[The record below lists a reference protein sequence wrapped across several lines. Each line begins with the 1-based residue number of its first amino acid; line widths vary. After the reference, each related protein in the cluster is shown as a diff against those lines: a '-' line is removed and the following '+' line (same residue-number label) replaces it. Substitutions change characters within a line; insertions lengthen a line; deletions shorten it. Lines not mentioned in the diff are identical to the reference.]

1 MRNDIVASNPFN
13 TNGVS
18 FVVTMAMKKDL
29 PLTSLSHMFGFQS
42 YSKGHQRPWW
52 GFQPIR
58 GFSTHI
64 VCHMSTS
71 FCVVVVLAVHMN
83 HWRYSHHCAGLCFA
97 GLCVCVRAR
106 DLQRNDSQT
115 TSNTFPLLQRLE
127 GRTGGGVLAVW
138 ELGTF
143 PKHFLFDLIATAPRK
158 KSKAR
163 SARRGSCF

>member
-1 MRNDIVASNPFN
+1 
-13 TNGVS
+13 
-18 FVVTMAMKKDL
+18 
-29 PLTSLSHMFGFQS
+29 MFGFQS

-97 GLCVCVRAR
+97 GLCVCVLERGIFKEH
-106 DLQRNDSQT
+106 DSQT
-115 TSNTFPLLQRLE
+115 TSNTFPLLQRLDAKKQE
-127 GRTGGGVLAVW
+127 VFWQSGNWEHFQNISYSIWLRQLRERKAKRGARGAGVVSRRTEPEKRVSVPAC
-138 ELGTF
+138 
-143 PKHFLFDLIATAPRK
+143 
-158 KSKAR
+158 KA
-163 SARRGSCF
+163 GLSCIEVGAQHHILVG